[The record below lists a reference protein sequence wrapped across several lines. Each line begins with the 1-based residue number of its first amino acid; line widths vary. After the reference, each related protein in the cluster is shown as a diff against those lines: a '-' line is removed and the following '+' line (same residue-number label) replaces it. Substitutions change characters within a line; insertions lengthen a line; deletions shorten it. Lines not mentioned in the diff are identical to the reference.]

1 MKGYSSR
8 EVARLLG
15 LSVARVR
22 SLVRAGFITPERDGK
37 ELVFSFQDLVLL
49 RTAKGLM
56 DAEIAPAR
64 VKRVLRKLKDGLPD
78 GRPLTAVAIGAEG
91 NKIVVRDEKA
101 LWNPEDGQGLFDFDV
116 SELARKVAPIVER
129 AAKKAKAD
137 ETSRTA
143 EDWFELGCN
152 VEVSTPA
159 EARDAYR
166 RAIELDP
173 GHTDAHVNLGRLLHE
188 AGELDAAEAH
198 YRLALDL
205 TPTDGIAWFNLG
217 LVLEARGQLDLAVAA
232 YQRSIEQYGAGD
244 AQAAD
249 AHYQVA
255 RVYEKLGQETSAVRH
270 LKIYRKLTQGR

>member
-1 MKGYSSR
+1 MKGYSTR

-15 LSVARVR
+15 LSEARVR
-22 SLVRAGFITPERDGK
+22 SLVRGGFVSPERDGRDH
-37 ELVFSFQDLVLL
+37 VFSFQDLVLL
-49 RTAKGLM
+49 RTAKGLI
-56 DAEIAPAR
+56 DADISPAR
-64 VKRVLRKLKDGLPD
+64 IKRVMRKLRDGLPD
-78 GRPLTAVAIGAEG
+78 GRPLTGVTISAEG
-91 NKIVVRDEKA
+91 NKIVVRDGNTK
-101 LWNPEDGQGLFDFDV
+101 WDPEAGQELFDFEV
-116 SELARKVAPIVER
+116 SELAHGVAPILER

-137 ETSRTA
+137 EHEKTA

-152 VEVSTPA
+152 VEVSSPD

-173 GHTDAHVNLGRLLHE
+173 GHADAHVNLGRLLHE
-188 AGELDAAEAH
+188 AGELEAAEAH
-198 YRLALDL
+198 YRLALDI
-205 TPTDGIAWFNLG
+205 TPKDGIAWFNLG
-217 LVLEARGQLDLAVAA
+217 LVLEGRGQLDLAVSA

-244 AQAAD
+244 PGAAD